1 MAQSVRKALT
11 KDFRPAF
18 NLVEKKFKEL
28 DGLIIQF
35 GKTDAG
41 KAMIAAWKDA
51 RVQKGQNG
59 GDEDDEKKPAE
70 PVKPA

>member
-1 MAQSVRKALT
+1 MAQKKTAAQKDQTATQKVLNDSRK
-11 KDFRPAF
+11 
-18 NLVEKKFKEL
+18 V
-28 DGLIIQF
+28 
-35 GKTDAG
+35 KTAILQVAG

-59 GDEDDEKKPAE
+59 GDDEKKPAE